1 MLSLVNNEDTGSM
14 AQKDYNPHEQTC
26 LEEMVPER
34 NNTNKGLHQTCC
46 KFGDIEIQQHG
57 SCEGPW

>member
-1 MLSLVNNEDTGSM
+1 MKE
-14 AQKDYNPHEQTC
+14 YNLH
-26 LEEMVPER
+26 EEMVPKR

-46 KFGDIEIQQHG
+46 KFGDIEIQQRV